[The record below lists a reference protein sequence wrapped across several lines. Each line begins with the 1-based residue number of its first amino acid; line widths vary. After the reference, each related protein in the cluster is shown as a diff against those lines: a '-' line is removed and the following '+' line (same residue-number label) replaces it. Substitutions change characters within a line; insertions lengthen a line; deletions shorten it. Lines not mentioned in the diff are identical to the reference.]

1 MTVVIR
7 RVLFICLIMGL
18 GACASDPYCEEPQ
31 PYQASVS
38 GKRIVA
44 PEGLDGPAE
53 YKETKIPDVAVKT
66 HTGEKGCV
74 DKPPRY
80 FSE

>member
-1 MTVVIR
+1 MTVVIQ
-7 RVLFICLIMGL
+7 RVLFLSLVLGL
-18 GACASDPYCEEPQ
+18 GACASDLNCEEPEA
-31 PYQASVS
+31 YQAAVT
-38 GKRIVA
+38 GKRLVA
-44 PEGLDGPAE
+44 PEGLDGLAE

-74 DKPPRY
+74 DRPPRY